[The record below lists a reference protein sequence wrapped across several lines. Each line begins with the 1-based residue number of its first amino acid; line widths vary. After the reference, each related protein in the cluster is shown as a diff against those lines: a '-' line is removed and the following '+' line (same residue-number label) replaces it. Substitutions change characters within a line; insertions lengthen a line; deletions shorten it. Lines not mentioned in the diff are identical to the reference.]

1 MADRLQFKEK
11 LAGVLALAEGQN
23 GKITVDEVEKYF
35 EEDGL
40 SQEQMNLVCD
50 YLLSMKMAVIGYK
63 QAGGTVKETKKEE
76 QRPLSQE
83 EQRYVEEYLRGLG
96 DMSEE
101 TQEEVRMAYYLPKV
115 VEEAVR
121 LHHPDVFIGD
131 MIQEGNIALMLA
143 LKEIRKEKDEEE
155 ILEQVRAGM
164 MASLESQTEVK
175 RRDHKMVEKVTELDD
190 AIKNMKEE
198 YGRKVSVDEV
208 AERLGISEDEI
219 EDILKLAGEEVK
231 DEE

>member
-1 MADRLQFKEK
+1 MADRLEFKEK

-63 QAGGTVKETKKEE
+63 QTGGMVKEEKEE
-76 QRPLSQE
+76 AKPLNME
-83 EQRYVEEYLRGLG
+83 EQKYVEEYLRGLG
-96 DMSEE
+96 DMKEE
-101 TQEEVRMAYYLPKV
+101 TREEVRMAYYLPKV

-121 LHHPDVFIGD
+121 LHHPEVFIGD
-131 MIQEGNIALMLA
+131 MIQEGNIALMIA
-143 LKEIRKEKDEEE
+143 LKEIPKEKDEEE

-175 RRDHKMVEKVTELDD
+175 RRDHKMVEKVTELDE
-190 AIKNMKEE
+190 AIKGMKEE
-198 YGRKVSVDEV
+198 FGRKVSVDEV

>member
-1 MADRLQFKEK
+1 MADRLEFKEK

-50 YLLSMKMAVIGYK
+50 YLLSMKMAVVGYK
-63 QAGGTVKETKKEE
+63 QTGGTVKEAEE
-76 QRPLSQE
+76 E
-83 EQRYVEEYLRGLG
+83 EKYVEEYLRGLG
-96 DMSEE
+96 DMKEE

-121 LHHPDVFIGD
+121 LHHPEVFIGD
-131 MIQEGNIALMLA
+131 MIQEGNIALMIA
-143 LKEIRKEKDEEE
+143 LKEIPKEKDEEE

-175 RRDHKMVEKVTELDD
+175 RRDQKMVEKVTELDE
-190 AIKNMKEE
+190 AIKSMKEE

>member
-1 MADRLQFKEK
+1 MADRLEFKEK
-11 LAGVLALAEGQN
+11 LAGILALAEGQN

-50 YLLSMKMAVIGYK
+50 YLLSMKMAVVGYK
-63 QAGGTVKETKKEE
+63 QTGGTVKEDEKEE
-76 QRPLSQE
+76 KQPLSAE
-83 EQRYVEEYLRGLG
+83 EQKYVEEYLRGLG
-96 DMSEE
+96 DMKEE

-121 LHHPDVFIGD
+121 LHHPEVFIGD
-131 MIQEGNIALMLA
+131 MIQEGNIALMVA
-143 LKEIRKEKDEEE
+143 LKEIPKEKDEEE
-155 ILEQVRAGM
+155 ILEQ
-164 MASLESQTEVK
+164 VK
-175 RRDHKMVEKVTELDD
+175 RRDHKMVEKVTELDE
-190 AIKNMKEE
+190 AIKSMKEE

>member
-1 MADRLQFKEK
+1 MADRLEFKEK
-11 LAGVLALAEGQN
+11 LAGILALAEGQN

-50 YLLSMKMAVIGYK
+50 YLLSMKMAVVGYK
-63 QAGGTVKETKKEE
+63 QTGGTVKEAEKEE
-76 QRPLSQE
+76 KQPLSAE
-83 EQRYVEEYLRGLG
+83 EQKYVEEYLRGLG
-96 DMSEE
+96 DMKEE

-121 LHHPDVFIGD
+121 LHHPEVFIGD
-131 MIQEGNIALMLA
+131 MIQEG
-143 LKEIRKEKDEEE
+143 D
-155 ILEQVRAGM
+155 ILGEVR
-164 MASLESQTEVK
+164 
-175 RRDHKMVEKVTELDD
+175 DY
-190 AIKNMKEE
+190 EE